1 MYREMFS
8 LEQLAKIKNAKED
21 VAILDF
27 FDVLDSAIGN
37 EKLDVKRAR
46 LDFSWLR
53 NDAIEPF
60 PATEIIRQNF
70 PQRVGDYLKV
80 PKVV

>member
-1 MYREMFS
+1 MFS

-21 VAILDF
+21 SAILDF
-27 FDVLDSAIGN
+27 FNVLDNAIGK
-37 EKLDVKRAR
+37 EDMKIERR
-46 LDFSWLR
+46 TLDFSELR
-53 NDAIEPF
+53 EDKIEDFENIAAIRE
-60 PATEIIRQNF
+60 NF